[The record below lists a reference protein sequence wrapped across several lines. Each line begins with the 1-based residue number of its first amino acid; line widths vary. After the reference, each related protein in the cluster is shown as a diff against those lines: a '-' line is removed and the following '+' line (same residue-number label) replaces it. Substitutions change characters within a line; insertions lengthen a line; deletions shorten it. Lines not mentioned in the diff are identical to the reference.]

1 MKKGSAPLKKILG
14 VLSMEMIHMG
24 TFQYCTIRF
33 HIEGL
38 NPNVTDGR
46 TDGRTSS
53 SLHNGNV
60 TNFCVTTITKQ

>member
-24 TFQYCTIRF
+24 TFKYCTIRF

-38 NPNVTDGR
+38 NPNV